1 MNKKII
7 GISLAIIIILAAAY
21 LVNWSF
27 YSYTGFQ
34 EQQYPAP
41 QPAVR
46 GPSDIASKEIAAGDA
61 VDFEERMVI
70 YNAYVSIETTDI
82 GGTFEKVKN
91 LAGKYGGYVAGSS
104 RSTQGMQERAE
115 IILRIPKDEFQS
127 AIKEIESYGELL
139 DERTS
144 SEDITERY
152 VDLKARLSNLQKQ
165 EKRLNEILS
174 MAKNVEE
181 ILQVERELTRIR
193 GEIESLQGQINYL
206 ERNVEMSSIVV
217 SLIEPPPPFTPPG
230 VDWGMTFETALM
242 GFFGVIRGLI
252 ILIVT
257 LLPLAIIGV
266 PIYYLYRRREKKKKK

>member
-7 GISLAIIIILAAAY
+7 GISMAIIVILAAAY
-21 LVNWSF
+21 IVNWSF
-27 YSYTGFQ
+27 YSYTGYQ

-46 GPSDIASKEIAAGDA
+46 GPSNIASKEIVAGDA
-61 VDFEERMVI
+61 ADFEERMVI
-70 YNAYVSIETTDI
+70 YNAYISIETSDI

-115 IILRIPKDEFQS
+115 IILRIPKDEFRS
-127 AIKEIESYGELL
+127 AIKEIESYGKLL

-152 VDLKARLSNLQKQ
+152 VDLKARLGNLQKQ

-206 ERNVEMSSIVV
+206 ERNVEMSSVV
-217 SLIEPPPPFTPPG
+217 VNLIEPPPPFTPPG
-230 VDWGMTFETALM
+230 VDWGLTFETALM

>member
-7 GISLAIIIILAAAY
+7 GISMAIIIILAAAY
-21 LVNWSF
+21 IVNWSF
-27 YSYTGFQ
+27 YSYTGYQ

-46 GPSDIASKEIAAGDA
+46 GPSNIASKEIVAGDA
-61 VDFEERMVI
+61 ADFEERMVI
-70 YNAYVSIETTDI
+70 YNAYISIETSDI

-115 IILRIPKDEFQS
+115 IILRIPKDEFRS
-127 AIKEIESYGELL
+127 AIKEIESYGKLL

-181 ILQVERELTRIR
+181 ILQVERELTRVR

-206 ERNVEMSSIVV
+206 ERNVEMSSVV
-217 SLIEPPPPFTPPG
+217 VNLIEPPPPFTPPG
-230 VDWGMTFETALM
+230 VDWGLTFETALM

-266 PIYYLYRRREKKKKK
+266 PIYYLYRRRKKKKK

>member
-41 QPAVR
+41 EPAVR
-46 GPSDIASKEIAAGDA
+46 GPSYIASKEIAAGDA
-61 VDFEERMVI
+61 VNVEERMVI
-70 YNAYVSIETTDI
+70 YNAYISIETGDI
-82 GGTFEKVKN
+82 ESTFEKVRS

-115 IILRIPKDEFQS
+115 IILRIPKGEFHS
-127 AIKEIESYGELL
+127 AIKEIESYGKLL

-206 ERNVEMSSIVV
+206 ERNVEMSSVV
-217 SLIEPPPPFTPPG
+217 VNIIEPPPPFTPPG
-230 VDWGMTFETALM
+230 VDWGLTFETALM

-257 LLPLAIIGV
+257 LLPLVIIGV

>member
-34 EQQYPAP
+34 EQQYPTP

-46 GPSDIASKEIAAGDA
+46 GPSYIASKEIAAGDA
-61 VDFEERMVI
+61 ADFEERMVI
-70 YNAYVSIETTDI
+70 YNAYISIETGDI
-82 GGTFEKVKN
+82 GSTFEKVRN

-115 IILRIPKDEFQS
+115 IILRIPKDEFHS
-127 AIKEIESYGELL
+127 AIKEIESYGKLL

-206 ERNVEMSSIVV
+206 ERNVETSSVV
-217 SLIEPPPPFTPPG
+217 VNLIEPPPPFTPPG
-230 VDWGMTFETALM
+230 VDWGLTFETALM

-266 PIYYLYRRREKKKKK
+266 PIYYLYRRREKTKKK

>member
-7 GISLAIIIILAAAY
+7 GISLGIIIILAAAY
-21 LVNWSF
+21 LINWGF
-27 YSYTGFQ
+27 YSYTGYQ
-34 EQQYPAP
+34 ENLYPTP
-41 QPAVR
+41 EPAVR
-46 GPSDIASKEIAAGDA
+46 SPSYVVEKDFAAGDA
-61 VDFEERMVI
+61 MNNEERMVI
-70 YNAYVSIETTDI
+70 YNAYISLETYDI
-82 GGTFEKVKN
+82 DGTFEKIRN
-91 LAGKYGGYVAGSS
+91 LAEKYGGYVAGSS
-104 RSTQGMQERAE
+104 RSTQGMQERAQ
-115 IILRIPKDEFQS
+115 INLRISKDEFQS
-127 AIKEIESYGELL
+127 AIKEIETYGELV

-152 VDLKARLSNLQKQ
+152 IDLKARLGNLQKQ

-217 SLIEPPPPFTPPG
+217 NLIEPPPPFTPPG
-230 VDWGMTFETALM
+230 VDWGITFETALM